1 MGTIEYLDALRVRL
15 GVSSDYALAKRL
27 GVSAQRI
34 SNYRTK
40 THCFDADI
48 ALKVADLLGRDRAE
62 VYLDIEAER
71 ATKAHNGAVLSV
83 ISELR
88 QKIAA

>member
-1 MGTIEYLDALRVRL
+1 MGTIDYLDALRVRL
-15 GVSSDYALAKRL
+15 GLPSDYALAKRL
-27 GVSAQRI
+27 GVRPSCI

-40 THCFDADI
+40 TSVFDSAI

-71 ATKAHNGAVLSV
+71 AERTHNSAVLSV
-83 ISELR
+83 IAELR
-88 QKIAA
+88 QKLAA